1 MNKLKQIISNNAK
14 LFSFIGLSYFDKMV
28 IFLLPLA
35 VLQLFQDKSV
45 YITIEYIYS
54 IVIIIIPFLDLGI
67 SGYFFYAYRNAS
79 NYRKV
84 VAEVLKIFHLIYLAL
99 MLIGLLFIFVHYF
112 LIPFEEHIVY
122 IVFRSL
128 FVMVFTFLTS
138 YYRLIN
144 KPQKALYVTMSANIF
159 SLLFVLTYFFL
170 GEDFEFWLIFL
181 GQIIF
186 CVFFFFK
193 TLKRVFS
200 KWKKSYQVI
209 EKIDWIKKSIL
220 FSWPNII
227 QVFILMYVANY
238 GKINALDNMTV
249 DEGVLL
255 SLTQRFSMLIQ
266 LTHSA
271 IIGFLMKEL
280 FVSGDLLAIK
290 KNILY
295 KYIML
300 LFSAVIGVSVVAT
313 GYFYFFGSSFSLD
326 VLFLNIGLIIGYT
339 FMWCVYSYF
348 EIYYSRENKNI
359 IKLYLAITN
368 GLLFILIF
376 KVVEFNY
383 IERITLAMF
392 LSTFV
397 TLLLSMFILRRRNY
411 KLV

>member
-1 MNKLKQIISNNAK
+1 
-14 LFSFIGLSYFDKMV
+14 
-28 IFLLPLA
+28 
-35 VLQLFQDKSV
+35 
-45 YITIEYIYS
+45 
-54 IVIIIIPFLDLGI
+54 
-67 SGYFFYAYRNAS
+67 
-79 NYRKV
+79 
-84 VAEVLKIFHLIYLAL
+84 
-99 MLIGLLFIFVHYF
+99 
-112 LIPFEEHIVY
+112 
-122 IVFRSL
+122 
-128 FVMVFTFLTS
+128 
-138 YYRLIN
+138 
-144 KPQKALYVTMSANIF
+144 
-159 SLLFVLTYFFL
+159 
-170 GEDFEFWLIFL
+170 
-181 GQIIF
+181 
-186 CVFFFFK
+186 
-193 TLKRVFS
+193 
-200 KWKKSYQVI
+200 
-209 EKIDWIKKSIL
+209 
-220 FSWPNII
+220 
-227 QVFILMYVANY
+227 
-238 GKINALDNMTV
+238 MTV

-376 KVVEFNY
+376 NVVEFNY